1 MTVSQILLA
10 LVTAPSLPL
19 DGQTTGLWAAR
30 WVTKRLFTAYTGPL
44 IRVRRS
50 NDDAEADIGYG
61 GDNLLDQAA
70 LAAHVG
76 SNSGYITKIYDQFA
90 SNHLQQTTNSKQPRI
105 VNAGTYD
112 GKAVFDGTDDALVSA
127 TTIGTGVNTRS
138 SFAKLN
144 LRSTAATQLVFEL
157 SPTIAT
163 NDGSNLYY
171 DLGTTRT
178 RMGVAAN
185 SLADNENVQYTGNKF
200 DGSVLCFQNA
210 LTAAFSGWGSGG
222 NAYNELWDD
231 GTAVSEFSAASAGT
245 NPNKNFANTNEYW
258 AARGGT
264 SIYAALDFWGSVVY
278 HAALTG
284 DAGARIASISS
295 KLA

>member
-1 MTVSQILLA
+1 MSIQQVLLA
-10 LVTAPSLPL
+10 LVTAPGLGL
-19 DGQTTGLWAAR
+19 DGQTAGLWAAR
-30 WVTKRLFTAYTGPL
+30 WITERLLTSYTGAL

-50 NDDAEADIGYG
+50 NDDAEADIGYDG
-61 GDNLLDQAA
+61 SNLLDQTA

-76 SNSGYITKIYDQFA
+76 SNSGFITKVYDQFG

-105 VNAGTYD
+105 VNAGVYD

-138 SFAKLN
+138 TFAKIL
-144 LRSTAATQLVFEL
+144 LRSTAATQIMFEL
-157 SPTIAT
+157 SPTVAT
-163 NDGSNLYY
+163 NNGSNLYY
-171 DLGTTRT
+171 DVGVSRT

-185 SLADNENVQYTGNKF
+185 SLVDNENVQYTGNKA

-245 NPNKNFANTNEYW
+245 NPNTTFSNTNEYW
-258 AARGGT
+258 GARNQA
-264 SIYAALDFWGSVVY
+264 SLFAALDFTGSVVY

-284 DAGARIASISS
+284 DAGARIAAISAA
-295 KLA
+295 LA